1 MSLVRM
7 QELVLQFGDVTI
19 LDKLNLA
26 INENAKIGLI
36 GDNGTGKST
45 LLKVLSQKIPHTTG
59 NLIIQPRIRVA
70 YLAQEL
76 ETTETRTVYEEIL
89 SAFDGI
95 KALEPQLRKIE
106 EQLSQ
111 EQLSSEER
119 QKLAHHYDEIQ
130 ETFRIQGGY
139 EIEERVKE
147 VLSRLKL
154 PASSWDQ
161 PLRTFSGGEKN
172 LIGIAKILVLKPHI
186 FLFDEPTNHLDAQG
200 IDWFT
205 EFLQNEV
212 PTFILVS
219 HNRYLLDQCVQEI
232 WELKKGKIKTYTGN
246 YSAYRQKK
254 AEDLALQ
261 ERLYKTQQ
269 ATIERLEFQAR
280 RLKDM
285 ASAYNDPG
293 QAKRAKALE
302 RRAERMDVVEKPETD
317 QKRIG
322 LRLNSQD
329 RHGVI
334 ALDVKDYSIHIG
346 DRTLLDRVHFQ
357 IQYQER
363 VCLAGPNGSGKTSLF
378 HAIIN
383 EGSWEHPS
391 LRIGKSAHV
400 GYYSQMHDTLNP
412 ELSLVENVRN
422 LGGVMLNEAKNLLF
436 RFLFHIDDLD
446 RKVSTLSGGEKSR
459 VQLATIMGQG
469 VNLLLLDEP
478 TNHLDIQSCEI
489 IEKVLE
495 EFEGTLFIIS
505 HDRYFLNKI
514 VQRVLSIE
522 PNGKIKDYL
531 LPFQEYWD
539 LQQKSKRS
547 SLLLPRSEGQEK
559 TKKSSTPVISP
570 LKELQKEWRK
580 WNNKS
585 QQLEKEIERLE
596 SEIQKTNQMIE
607 EAYNRQNFQ
616 EGTQF
621 SIQLKN
627 FQDQLSTC
635 YSEWEKVLKQVEELD
650 SQIAT
655 KKSNPN

>member
-7 QELVLQFGDVTI
+7 QELVLQFGDVTL

-26 INENAKIGLI
+26 IHENSKIGLI

-45 LLKVLSQKIPHTTG
+45 LLKILSQKIPYTTG
-59 NLIIQPRIRVA
+59 NLLIQPRIRIA

-89 SAFDGI
+89 SAFDDV
-95 KALEPQLRKIE
+95 KALEPQMRALE
-106 EQLSQ
+106 DQLSHT
-111 EQLSSEER
+111 QLSSENRER
-119 QKLAHHYDEIQ
+119 LAHRYDEIQ
-130 ETFRIQGGY
+130 ETFRILGGY
-139 EIEERVKE
+139 EIEERVQE
-147 VLSRLKL
+147 VLSRLNL
-154 PASSWDQ
+154 PQNTWNQ
-161 PLRTFSGGEKN
+161 TLRSFSGGEKN

-219 HNRYLLDQCVQEI
+219 HNRYLLDQCTKEI

-269 ATIERLEFQAR
+269 NTIERLQFQAR

-285 ASAYNDPG
+285 ASAYDDPG

-302 RRAERMDVVEKPETD
+302 KRIERMDVVEKPESE
-317 QKRIG
+317 QRRIG
-322 LRLNSQD
+322 LRLNPQD

-334 ALDVKDYSIHIG
+334 ALDVKDYSLKMG
-346 DRTLLDRVHFQ
+346 DRVLFDHAHFQ

-378 HAIIN
+378 QSIIQ
-383 EGSWEHPS
+383 EGSWDHPS
-391 LRIGKSAHV
+391 LRIGKSAKV

-412 ELSLVENVRN
+412 ELSVVENVRN
-422 LGGVMLNEAKNLLF
+422 LGGVTLTDAKNLLF
-436 RFLFHIDDLD
+436 RFLFHLDDLD

-459 VQLATIMGQG
+459 VQLASIMGQG

-489 IEKVLE
+489 IEQVLA

-514 VQRVLSIE
+514 VERVLAIE
-522 PNGKIKDYL
+522 PNGKIKDYPL
-531 LPFQEYWD
+531 SFPEYWE
-539 LQQKSKRS
+539 LQQQTKRS
-547 SLLLPRSEGQEK
+547 RLVLPRSEVQEK
-559 TKKSSTPVISP
+559 GKKKSVPGVST

-580 WNNKS
+580 WTNKS

-596 SEIQKTNQMIE
+596 KEIQQTSQKIE
-607 EAYNRQNFQ
+607 EAYSQQDLQ
-616 EGTQF
+616 EGARL
-621 SIQLKN
+621 SIQLKPL
-627 FQDQLSTC
+627 QAQLAQA
-635 YSEWEKVLKQVEELD
+635 YGEWEEALNKAEILD
-650 SQIAT
+650 SQIASE
-655 KKSNPN
+655 KNGPS